1 MLTSDSLA
9 GTREMP
15 GRYPCLGGGWGEGPG
30 LYIVFGTLSMMDGRQ
45 DGECFYTVLQQ
56 TRRWHL
62 VHLSSLDI
70 LDHFYFPI
78 YFNACPQNVFVACFA
93 VVCKSKTLLVSGAEL
108 IPAEGPP
115 PPAIVTA
122 VCPAPVPHHPI
133 IRDQCWPALLTTI
146 HLLKYLKYWNLCW
159 LDPARARDN
168 NAALC
173 CCVIGREIPHPAAA
187 ILQLSWAA
195 ACIQFPRFEKCETAA
210 NQIWSGL
217 KALNQHNHFS

>member
-1 MLTSDSLA
+1 
-9 GTREMP
+9 
-15 GRYPCLGGGWGEGPG
+15 
-30 LYIVFGTLSMMDGRQ
+30 MDGRQ
-45 DGECFYTVLQQ
+45 DGECFYQVLQQ

-108 IPAEGPP
+108 IPAEAGRGAATTGHCHRPLCRIIPSYGTSVDQHYWPLFTYWNIWNIEICAGPGP
-115 PPAIVTA
+115 GSRQWCCALLLCHWTWNSASCSRHPPAI
-122 VCPAPVPHHPI
+122 
-133 IRDQCWPALLTTI
+133 L
-146 HLLKYLKYWNLCW
+146 
-159 LDPARARDN
+159 
-168 NAALC
+168 
-173 CCVIGREIPHPAAA
+173 GR
-187 ILQLSWAA
+187 